1 MNCNCNNINN
11 TDGSGLTAYISHVYG
26 NVLRLA
32 IPLTLRTVT
41 MENGEMVAT
50 DTDFIPSSDYPVT
63 VVFSKGGVKISLEAT
78 MQNGNIAY
86 IEDLGTIPVG
96 KYDIAVLCKDDNG
109 NPYRFKQVTALHIV
123 DATADANIPS
133 DIEYE
138 VTTWY
143 LDAAIFLALKG
154 EDGVGIDDII
164 TESSGEIG
172 GMNTVTIVLT
182 NGETRT
188 FTVMNGSGQV
198 DSDFNINSPHPLSNS
213 TITAKINAIDSSI
226 EGLFGNVDYDSQS
239 KTIRFYNKDRSR
251 VLATLD
257 ARPFIKDGMV
267 NSVYI
272 SNNTLVITFNTDAGR
287 EAIGVSLSSI
297 FNPNNYYTRTQVNN
311 LLGNYYNKDVIDN
324 LVRNNAAL
332 LDDGRLGN
340 LQSSPIVLDGMYWD
354 NDEWPDGVAGDYYKV
369 YHTVSR
375 DKHEIVLYKWIN
387 DGTVVRQ
394 VRVYRDADPT
404 AIYYDKD
411 SETFYRYDMAED
423 DFIEIEIGSGSSGYE
438 PPVGGIP
445 KSDLSQS
452 VQASLSKADTAL
464 QSQQQADWDES
475 DSSDPAYIKNKP
487 TFPDVSNLAT
497 KSELQGKANASDVYT
512 KTEVDN
518 ALALKQ
524 GNITDLDQIREGATR
539 GVTAYQKPYG
549 GIPASDLADGVIPD
563 VSGFATSSDVADAV
577 ADLVNSAPETLDTL
591 KELADALGDDPN
603 FATTMTTAL
612 GNKVD
617 KVSGK
622 GLSTEDYTTAEK
634 SKLAGLSNYDDT
646 ALQAAVAGKVDKESG
661 KSLMTDAERTKLQ
674 GIAAGADVNVQPNWT
689 QTNTSADDYIK
700 NKPTLATVA
709 TSGSYTDLSNKP
721 TLFSGNYNDLT
732 NKPTIPSAQVN
743 ADWNASSGVMEI
755 LNKPTIPTKFS
766 DLVDDSDYIT
776 AQDVASIVVGSADV
790 VITETASH
798 INITFVTTS
807 ISFTPNTTMSLWA
820 GQKVGTLTVS
830 GTHLKQDITLTV
842 PSNFTAQVSGGTAAQ
857 SITIPQTG
865 GEVTGVSVTITYTGA
880 DSGSYNGSITATSG
894 STTESVGLVYSQYQG
909 ATIIVGTIGTINAAM
924 GSPRIGELNV
934 SGVNLEGDITASVGS
949 GDFTICATQNGT
961 YGSTATISK
970 SSAEASGGATL
981 YVKYTPS
988 SGTSTASGT
997 LTLTTPK
1004 DGSTT
1009 TESVSLQG
1017 AVSTLTLSTNS
1028 VSISTDQNVA
1038 ATGTF
1043 TINGSNLTNGV
1054 TLALTDANSVF
1065 SLSKNSLTKTEAE
1078 AGETITVTYN
1088 SSAAGNHSGSI
1099 AVNWDGTTQTVSL
1112 SGTAAVAATSDAEGK
1127 FTKLDA
1133 NGNTLYLKRAIVNNE
1148 KTTDVEVHQSN
1159 YDTAWNGTV
1168 ADTYGGNIVI
1178 PATVVVDGVT
1188 CNVVKIAGNA
1198 FRYNKG
1204 KTKLQSLTLP
1214 EGITTI
1220 NGYFLYQAQA
1230 ITSVVIPSTVTTIG
1244 SGFCSEATNIVSID
1258 MRCQKNPNF
1267 QTTFGDGNNPCCR
1280 HCYKLE
1286 SFVIPDKVTTMTFGS
1301 YLNFEGNTAMT
1312 EITIGTDMEA
1322 FRALFQAATSVTKIY
1337 CRGTTVIPKINS
1349 VSSQT
1354 NYITSTVYQNAQV
1367 YVPTGYKQAYLDVVD
1382 GRTSNG
1388 KVWYPFEQYHALIEY
1403 DPD

>member
-1 MNCNCNNINN
+1 MDCNCININAN
-11 TDGSGLTAYISHVYG
+11 GEGQLPEIRHVYG
-26 NVLRLA
+26 NVLRLG
-32 IPLTLRTVT
+32 IPLTLRTI
-41 MENGEMVAT
+41 EMVNEKPKAT
-50 DTDFIPSSDYPVT
+50 DSDFIPSSNYPVN
-63 VVFSKGGVKISLEAT
+63 VIFSKAAVQITQISIEAT
-78 MQNGNIAY
+78 MRDDNVAC
-86 IEDLGTIPVG
+86 IEDRGTIPVG
-96 KYDIAVLCKDDNG
+96 TYDITVVCNDDSG
-109 NPYRFKQVTALHIV
+109 NPYRFKQLASLKVVDTTAEAGIEKG
-123 DATADANIPS
+123 
-133 DIEYE
+133 IEYE
-138 VTTWY
+138 VETWY
-143 LDAAIFLALKG
+143 LRAAIFLVLKG
-154 EDGVGIDDII
+154 DA
-164 TESSGEIG
+164 
-172 GMNTVTIVLT
+172 
-182 NGETRT
+182 GET
-188 FTVMNGSGQV
+188 
-198 DSDFNINSPHPLSNS
+198 
-213 TITAKINAIDSSI
+213 
-226 EGLFGNVDYDSQS
+226 
-239 KTIRFYNKDRSR
+239 
-251 VLATLD
+251 
-257 ARPFIKDGMV
+257 
-267 NSVYI
+267 
-272 SNNTLVITFNTDAGR
+272 
-287 EAIGVSLSSI
+287 
-297 FNPNNYYTRTQVNN
+297 
-311 LLGNYYNKDVIDN
+311 
-324 LVRNNAAL
+324 
-332 LDDGRLGN
+332 
-340 LQSSPIVLDGMYWD
+340 
-354 NDEWPDGVAGDYYKV
+354 
-369 YHTVSR
+369 
-375 DKHEIVLYKWIN
+375 
-387 DGTVVRQ
+387 
-394 VRVYRDADPT
+394 
-404 AIYYDKD
+404 
-411 SETFYRYDMAED
+411 
-423 DFIEIEIGSGSSGYE
+423 
-438 PPVGGIP
+438 
-445 KSDLSQS
+445 
-452 VQASLSKADTAL
+452 VQA
-464 QSQQQADWDES
+464 QSDWEETDIGN
-475 DSSDPAYIKNKP
+475 PAFIKNKP
-487 TFPDVSNLAT
+487 TIPDVSNFAT
-497 KSELQGKANASDVYT
+497 KSEVQGKADASDVYT
-512 KTEVDN
+512 KAEADS
-518 ALALKQ
+518 ALDLKEDAI
-524 GNITDLDQIREGATR
+524 NDLSAIRSGAAA
-539 GVTAYQKPYG
+539 GATAYQKPAS

-563 VSGFATSSDVADAV
+563 VSGFVTASDVADAV
-577 ADLVNSAPETLDTL
+577 ADLVDSAPETLDTL
-591 KELADALGDDPN
+591 NELAEALGDDPN

-612 GNKVD
+612 AGKVD

-634 SKLAGLSNYDDT
+634 TKLANLATVATTGSYNDLTDKPAIPEEADLSGYYDKTEVDGLLDDKVDKVSGKGLSTNDYTTAEKTKLAGLSNYDDT
-646 ALQAAVAGKVDKESG
+646 ALQDAVAGKVDKENG

-674 GIAAGADVNVQPNWT
+674 GVAEGADVNVQPNWT

-709 TSGSYTDLSNKP
+709 TSGSYNDLSNKP

-842 PSNFTAQVSGGTAAQ
+842 PANFTAQVSGGTAAQ

-894 STTESVGLVYSQYQG
+894 STTASVGLVYSQYQG
-909 ATIIVGTIGTINAAM
+909 ATIIAGTIGTINAAM

-961 YGSTATISK
+961 YGTTATISK
-970 SSAEASGGATL
+970 ASAEASGGATL
-981 YVKYTPS
+981 FVKYTPS

-997 LTLTTPK
+997 LTLSTPK

-1038 ATGTF
+1038 ATGSF

-1065 SLSKNSLTKTEAE
+1065 SLSKNSLTKAEAE

-1188 CNVVKIAGNA
+1188 CNVVKIAANA
-1198 FRYNKG
+1198 FRYSKNGAQG

-1220 NGYFLYQAQA
+1220 GGYFLYQAQA

-1367 YVPTGYKQAYLDVVD
+1367 YVPTGYKQAYLDVDD
-1382 GRTSNG
+1382 GRPANG
-1388 KVWYPFEQYHALIEY
+1388 KVWNPFEQYHALIEY
-1403 DPD
+1403 NPD